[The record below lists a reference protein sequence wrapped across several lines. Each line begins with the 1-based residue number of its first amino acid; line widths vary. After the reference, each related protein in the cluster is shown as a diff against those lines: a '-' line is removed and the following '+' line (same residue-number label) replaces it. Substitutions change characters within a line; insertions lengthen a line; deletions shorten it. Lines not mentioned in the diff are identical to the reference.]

1 MWKYYP
7 ELLERPVPRYTSYPT
22 AADFNA
28 DIGSRQLEQ
37 ALADVR
43 LCDEISLYAHIPY
56 CDQICWYCGCNTG
69 RANRTHRLTA
79 YLQALFAEI
88 DLVASRLNQRGRVK
102 RIAFGGGSPN
112 ALSASDFKALMSH
125 LQTDFRVDDAVLS
138 IELDPRSYSA
148 EWRDMMAE
156 VTMDN
161 VSLGIQSFDP
171 SVQAAIGRVQPLDMV
186 TDMVVHLRGQGVTS
200 LNFDLMYGLPG
211 QTIDILKATLEQ
223 TVRLLPERIALF
235 GYAHI
240 PSLIPRQRQIDDSNL
255 PDARQRFDMAAFG
268 HDFLTQAGYQPVGFD
283 HFALLSDPLGQASA
297 QDVVR
302 RNFQGFTD
310 DQSRILIGMGASA
323 ISEFP
328 NLIVQNEKNTGRYR
342 GILEKG
348 KLPAVLGIERS
359 SSNQRHGAIIEQI
372 LSNGLADLSPLG
384 GAAAHAT
391 SLVPY
396 INRGLVEITDEQIK
410 LHESAK
416 PYARSIAA
424 TFDEFR
430 GQTVGTF
437 SQAV

>member
-22 AADFNA
+22 AADFN
-28 DIGSRQLEQ
+28 DSVGSPDLYR
-37 ALADVR
+37 ALKNIR
-43 LCDEISLYAHIPY
+43 LCDDISLYVHIPY

-79 YLQALFAEI
+79 YMKALFAEI
-88 DLVASRLNQRGRVK
+88 DLVAAKLNHRGRVK

-112 ALSASDFKALMSH
+112 ALSAGDFKAL
-125 LQTDFRVDDAVLS
+125 LNQLKTVFQIDRAVLS

-148 EWRDMMAE
+148 EWRGLMADAG
-156 VTMDN
+156 MNN
-161 VSLGIQSFDP
+161 VSLGVQSFDP
-171 SVQAAIGRVQPLDMV
+171 AVQAAIGRVQPLDMV
-186 TDMVVHLRGQGVTS
+186 TDMVAHLRATGVTS
-200 LNFDLMYGLPG
+200 INFDLMYGLPG
-211 QTIDILKATLEQ
+211 QTMDILRETLEQ
-223 TVRLLPERIALF
+223 TVALSPERIALF

-240 PSLIPRQRQIDDSNL
+240 PSLIPRQGQIDDSHL

-268 HDFLTQAGYQPVGFD
+268 YDFLTRRGYQPIGFD
-283 HFALLSDPLGQASA
+283 HFALPGDPLGQAGASGT
-297 QDVVR
+297 VR

-310 DQSRILIGMGASA
+310 DQSDILIGMGASA

-342 GILEKG
+342 ACSGEG
-348 KLPAVLGIERS
+348 RLPAAVGIKR
-359 SSNQRHGAIIEQI
+359 NFNHQKHAAIIEQI
-372 LSNGLADLSPLG
+372 LANGEADLAPLG
-384 GAAAHAT
+384 GAAIYAGPLA
-391 SLVPY
+391 PF
-396 INRGLVEITDEQIK
+396 INRGLIEIVGQQIK
-410 LHESAK
+410 LKPSAK

-430 GQTVGTF
+430 GQTAGTF